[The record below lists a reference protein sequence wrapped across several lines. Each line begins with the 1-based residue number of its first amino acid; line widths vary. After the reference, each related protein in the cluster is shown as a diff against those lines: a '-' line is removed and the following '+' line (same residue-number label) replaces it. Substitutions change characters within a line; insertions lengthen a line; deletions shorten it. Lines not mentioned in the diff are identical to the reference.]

1 MNKKIIAIVLVIL
14 MVMCNS
20 MVALG
25 EDIVTGSS
33 TDGGSTW
40 TYGKGS
46 GSDGT
51 ITSNSKDVKANVS
64 ITAADTYS
72 VDIIWGALT
81 YTASVNGTWNAE
93 NGYYDITDSTTTWN
107 PTSEDANAI
116 KIINRSN
123 VAINATI
130 GQSGIDSDFI
140 SNYAP
145 SGEYGFNV
153 GAGVG
158 YALSM
163 EILAP
168 SVGQRNPTWT
178 KEVNIVANI
187 TKAPQKSV
195 SDLKVGTMM
204 VKLDKVSE

>member
-40 TYGKGS
+40 TYGRGS

-51 ITSNSKDVKANVS
+51 TTSNSKDVKASVS
-64 ITAADTYS
+64 ITADDTYS

-93 NGYYDITDSTTTWN
+93 KGYYDITDSTTTWN
-107 PTSEDANAI
+107 PTSEDANVI

-123 VAINATI
+123 VNVFAYLGQYAI
-130 GQSGIDSDFI
+130 DDDFF
-140 SNYAP
+140 SKYVPTSALVFSVGN
-145 SGEYGFNV
+145 GER
-153 GAGVG
+153 
-158 YALSM
+158 M
-163 EILAP
+163 EIPAP
-168 SVGQRNPTWT
+168 SVEQRTPTWT
-178 KEVNIVANI
+178 KKVSLVANI
-187 TKAPQKSV
+187 TRAPQKSV

-204 VKLDKVSE
+204 VRLDNK